1 MLFFQVALESI
12 FNVRFGLISDIALFV
27 EQAEKPVPQ
36 RVNFLVEQAEKPVHK
51 KLIDN
56 GATSQSYPRVQLLGA
71 TVCFSLRDTATQD
84 GNTYL
89 KIGEHRSAPP
99 RQLPTMTIVR
109 GIKQLPLQQSSFL
122 MQGIKIYATE

>member
-1 MLFFQVALESI
+1 M
-12 FNVRFGLISDIALFV
+12 
-27 EQAEKPVPQ
+27 
-36 RVNFLVEQAEKPVHK
+36 NFLLVEHAGKPVHK

-71 TVCFSLRDTATQD
+71 TVCFSLPDTATQD

-89 KIGEHRSAPP
+89 KIGEHRSVP
-99 RQLPTMTIVR
+99 RLQLPTMTIVR
-109 GIKQLPLQQSSFL
+109 AIEQLPLQQSSFL

>member
-1 MLFFQVALESI
+1 MALSHI
-12 FNVRFGLISDIALFV
+12 LHYSQ
-27 EQAEKPVPQ
+27 EQAFRPVPQ
-36 RVNFLVEQAEKPVHK
+36 KVNFILVEQAEKPVHK

-71 TVCFSLRDTATQD
+71 KVCFSLRGTATQD

-99 RQLPTMTIVR
+99 PQLPTMTIVR
-109 GIKQLPLQQSSFL
+109 AIEQLPLQQSSFL
-122 MQGIKIYATE
+122 MQGIKIYATK

>member
-1 MLFFQVALESI
+1 M
-12 FNVRFGLISDIALFV
+12 
-27 EQAEKPVPQ
+27 PVPQ
-36 RVNFLVEQAEKPVHK
+36 KVNFILVEQAEKPVHK

-71 TVCFSLRDTATQD
+71 KVCFSLRGTATQD

-99 RQLPTMTIVR
+99 
-109 GIKQLPLQQSSFL
+109 S
-122 MQGIKIYATE
+122 ATPYNDNCTGDRAIASTAIIIFNAGN